1 MIAAGTQWHRK
12 CRNSVFCCKAK
23 YQSDPAKYG
32 GLIRSRDAAGI
43 MKELTKPEVEVQV
56 LKRVRLKASTYGRD
70 PQQLEE

>member
-1 MIAAGTQWHRK
+1 MSKFG
-12 CRNSVFCCKAK
+12 FCSKAK

-32 GLIRSRDAAGI
+32 ALIRSRDAAGI

-70 PQQLEE
+70 PQQVEE